1 MFNIL
6 TSMQPTTFF
15 LIYILL
21 GFLTAYMAS
30 KKNRNPIGWF
40 FTGMFFGVFGI
51 IILLTLPPLSH
62 KDTHLNLPD
71 ENNLSNNALN
81 SFLENTSPTE
91 ASSSIDRV
99 EISTEKWFYLN
110 KDKQAVGPLSF
121 EDLLLF
127 LHAKA
132 ERTEEDV
139 TPQNIWVWKKGMQ
152 NWEKVKNVPEIN
164 NALKA
169 FN

>member
-6 TSMQPTTFF
+6 TSMQPTTLF

-21 GFLTAYMAS
+21 GFLTAYMAR

-40 FTGMFFGVFGI
+40 FAGMFFGVFGI
-51 IILLTLPPLSH
+51 IVLLILPPLSH
-62 KDTHLNLPD
+62 KDTHPNLPD
-71 ENNLSNNALN
+71 ENDFSNNALN
-81 SFLENTSPTE
+81 SFLENTSLTE
-91 ASSSIDRV
+91 NLSSIDKV
-99 EISTEKWFYLN
+99 DISTEKWFYLN
-110 KDKQAVGPLSF
+110 KEKQAVGPLSF

-127 LHAKA
+127 LNAKA
-132 ERTEEDV
+132 TQEKENEA
-139 TPQNIWVWKKGMQ
+139 PQNIWIWKKGMQ

-164 NALKA
+164 NALKV